1 MSIAEALEEQ
11 AAPQLSLASIM
22 TLVVGYL
29 ILKTFGMLALIS
41 PLGGH
46 NGICFSC
53 KYIKLIHVI
62 NIWETVDFEIPKR

>member
-1 MSIAEALEEQ
+1 
-11 AAPQLSLASIM
+11 M

-29 ILKTFGMLALIS
+29 ILKTFGMLALMS

-62 NIWETVDFEIPKR
+62 NIWETVDCEIPNGKLNLVQVGLHVNVQE